1 MRIELKVGLWLCV
14 SLSGGCL
21 ERQASRLRPNVGL
34 GQSVSVGGYGVT
46 DVDVLFLIDDSFS
59 MEQEQANLAAQ
70 IPRLVRD
77 LASPPDLAPADG
89 RPDWPA
95 MESLRVAIATSDMG
109 AGTLEL
115 GGMGGS
121 SCSSGGKDGALSGA
135 GVYEWHAGDDADAF
149 AAEVGAVV
157 REIGVRGCGF
167 EQPLAASARAVSR
180 ADTTGFPREDSLLA
194 VVIVSD
200 EDDCSVESETFFS
213 EAPVAE
219 RNVWCMR
226 QRGRLTPVATLLSQL
241 RGRRTDEQ
249 FVLAAITGVSPDL
262 PAGITAEE
270 VLARPEMQ
278 HVEVPEGP
286 GSSLVPRHACEGFGA
301 DGESLGRA
309 APGRRFVE
317 MAALV
322 PGSVVTS
329 ICTDDFGPAI
339 EQIAHRIGRE
349 IQGVCLAR
357 ALPTT
362 GERVDCSVTVT
373 LPAGRRCGEFAAYE
387 ADGLDG
393 PRARCRVAQVDG
405 VVTSGFRYDGGD
417 AACPRLSITEDAQPP
432 VGSVVRAEC
441 YFDVLLED
449 GADCIRDGQ
458 CASQR
463 CDLLAQACA
472 PAASVAGP
480 TAP

>member
-1 MRIELKVGLWLCV
+1 MSGLVGSRVWSLTPGQALPSWLSVSSNGSLTARPVTGSRPATLYFDQVGRIADGTSQRSTIKVTVNPVSIPTAAELFVDMQEFTSGTKVFDLNPMVSDLPALAGARTWAITQGQDSAVTSGLTLSTSGELTLSTSVSSGQLRNLFVEVTSVSGVNFTGKVVLNFVNATNFAVNAALGQTQGSSINLRTLTANDWGAGFFRW
-14 SLSGGCL
+14 SLSPG
-21 ERQASRLRPNVGL
+21 
-34 GQSVSVGGYGVT
+34 
-46 DVDVLFLIDDSFS
+46 
-59 MEQEQANLAAQ
+59 
-70 IPRLVRD
+70 
-77 LASPPDLAPADG
+77 
-89 RPDWPA
+89 
-95 MESLRVAIATSDMG
+95 
-109 AGTLEL
+109 
-115 GGMGGS
+115 
-121 SCSSGGKDGALSGA
+121 
-135 GVYEWHAGDDADAF
+135 
-149 AAEVGAVV
+149 
-157 REIGVRGCGF
+157 
-167 EQPLAASARAVSR
+167 
-180 ADTTGFPREDSLLA
+180 
-194 VVIVSD
+194 
-200 EDDCSVESETFFS
+200 
-213 EAPVAE
+213 
-219 RNVWCMR
+219 
-226 QRGRLTPVATLLSQL
+226 
-241 RGRRTDEQ
+241 
-249 FVLAAITGVSPDL
+249 SPDL

-357 ALPTT
+357 SLPTT

-417 AACPRLSITEDAQPP
+417 EACPRLSITEDAQPP

-463 CDLLAQACA
+463 CDRLAQACA
-472 PAASVAGP
+472 PEASVAGP